1 MMPSG
6 NLFFFGER
14 QIQSQVPESGYAPE
28 VSICVFRLLAL
39 KACVKGPISQVRG
52 SPPLMTM
59 VSEYLRA
66 LVTIWS
72 IPVGGCISAFQL
84 SFTSHQWQPTSQ
96 PPTRM
101 K

>member
-1 MMPSG
+1 MIPSG

-28 VSICVFRLLAL
+28 VSICVFRWLAF
-39 KACVKGPISQVRG
+39 KARVKGPISQVRG
-52 SPPLMTM
+52 SPPVITM
-59 VSEYLRA
+59 VSECLTA
-66 LVTIWS
+66 LATIWS

-84 SFTSHQWQPTSQ
+84 SLTSHQWQPTSQ
-96 PPTRM
+96 PPIRM